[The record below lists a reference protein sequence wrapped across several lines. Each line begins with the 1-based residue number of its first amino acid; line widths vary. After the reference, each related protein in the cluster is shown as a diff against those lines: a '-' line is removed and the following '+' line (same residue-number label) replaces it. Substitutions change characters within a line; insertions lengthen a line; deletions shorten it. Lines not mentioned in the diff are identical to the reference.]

1 MKSTTQLD
9 IESFNIDHATHF
21 QCFGGNPFYPT
32 DPTRSLNCIT
42 VETIAVVLSRI
53 CRFQGR
59 TKRFYS
65 VAEHSLNVSGRLP
78 KGLQLAGLLHD
89 AHEAYS
95 GFGDVCGTI
104 KPAFLE
110 DIEGEIDVAIAAKF
124 RFDVESLWLPQ
135 VKEADAFMLAQERH
149 WLLEE
154 SESSVDWGEIA
165 NIAADPEYSHLA
177 IPTSAYEIRE
187 SFETKLRALLP
198 KGARR

>member
-1 MKSTTQLD
+1 VKSTTQLD
-9 IESFNIDHATHF
+9 IVGFSIDRETHF
-21 QCFGGNPFYPT
+21 QCFGGEPFYPT
-32 DPTRSLNCIT
+32 DPTRSLHRIT
-42 VETIAVVLSRI
+42 IETIAVVLSRI

-78 KGLQLAGLLHD
+78 KSFQLAGLLHD

-154 SESSVDWGEIA
+154 SEPSVDWGEIA

-177 IPTSAYEIRE
+177 IPTSADEIRE
-187 SFETKLRALLP
+187 SFETKLRALLVR
-198 KGARR
+198 K